1 MWSFFHYININEIPG
16 DPSRENISS
25 HVKIACYPIR
35 KITFC
40 CGYIMNRASVWPL
53 GDIQGFT
60 HLKTKMEIITLLL
73 HFIAHITSFH
83 WSIHTFEHLQM
94 STDYVVGRDHFWE
107 RYHRSL
113 YHPDSSSHGLPQ
125 IQPVQKLTVTFSET
139 WNKWDHRGQ
148 QTLSN
153 GSSKSFFRTALLS
166 GFRPRPHKS
175 E

>member
-25 HVKIACYPIR
+25 HLKIACYPIR

-60 HLKTKMEIITLLL
+60 HLKIKIEIITLLL

-94 STDYVVGRDHFWE
+94 STDYVVGRNHFWE

-125 IQPVQKLTVTFSET
+125 IQPVQKLTSHLFRNLELVRSQRTTKTFKRLIEIFF
-139 WNKWDHRGQ
+139 
-148 QTLSN
+148 SN
-153 GSSKSFFRTALLS
+153 RSLEWL
-166 GFRPRPHKS
+166 
-175 E
+175 